1 MDLAG
6 IVEQAADAFIFADAS
21 GVIRIWNAGATRV
34 FGFGPDEALGQ
45 SLDLIIPEK
54 LRGAHW
60 TGYDR
65 AMQSGELR
73 LSGRPTLT
81 RGTHKSGA
89 RLYVEMTFALVRD
102 GQGQPVGSV
111 AIARDV
117 TEREIA
123 ARGPARQAPPDTSV
137 A

>member
-73 LSGRPTLT
+73 LSGKPTLT

-123 ARGPARQAPPDTSV
+123 ARGPARHAPPPPTV